1 MAEITPLL
9 TGIAIRNFLRRVG
22 RAGPYDFYRE
32 FRVVK
37 PTTSYDSIRK
47 YFYILRELGLIE
59 FVEEAPSAAGFP
71 RQLYRII
78 PGMEEDPRWG
88 APQVEL
94 YPATALG
101 KRRYRKKIEKGER
114 IPKGRRGAYR

>member
-9 TGIAIRNFLRRVG
+9 TGIAIRNFLLRVG

-32 FRVVK
+32 FRTVK
-37 PTTSYDSIRK
+37 PTTSYASIRK

-71 RQLYRII
+71 RRLYRIV

-94 YPATALG
+94 YPATRFG
-101 KRRYRKKIEKGER
+101 KRRYREKIEKGER
-114 IPKGRRGAYR
+114 IPRGRRKIYS